1 MHQTNTYEADDQKV
15 PDAYDLLLD
24 EGRVE
29 RRNRKKRRIK
39 DISYVSPWYFL
50 GLVGQLGYSI
60 ALPIAGGAI
69 LGRVVDDKFGTYPRA
84 TLSLLL
90 LGIVIAGIGFYTT
103 IREVLGMHKR
113 KNL

>member
-69 LGRVVDDKFGTYPRA
+69 LGRTIDDRYGTYPRA
-84 TLSLLL
+84 TLLLLL
-90 LGIVIAGIGFYTT
+90 LGIGIAGVGFLTT
-103 IREVLGMHKR
+103 IRDATGMRRR
-113 KNL
+113 KKL